1 MTKHIF
7 PYQLCIF
14 LFCWLTCMTT
24 AVRAEGDV
32 LNRIVYLSK
41 SKGTVYVLLG
51 MVSERTDFLFIYDS
65 KVVDNERLVKIE
77 KGSRTLRQA
86 ITEIVGIQDLEL
98 RVVGNHILINAP
110 VKREHPMEQVV
121 DTLAHFVLEGTLL
134 DKKNGVPIVYATVG
148 VEGTSI
154 GSITNQ
160 AGEFRLHLADSLRRK
175 SLVFSHVG
183 YVAQKI
189 DIPLLT
195 AGQHF
200 TLTLE
205 PRIFPLQEVVIR
217 VVHPI
222 RLMREMLEKRMINYS
237 QKPVYFTTFYR
248 EGVQYK
254 QKFRSLTEAVF
265 KIYKSPVQSLY
276 AREQVKL
283 LKMSRI
289 TDGLEQDTLIA
300 RMSGGIDA
308 CLQLDIINHLPDF
321 LLADAHKD
329 VYAYTSAD
337 VTIVGDHLVNVIS
350 FEQKKEV
357 KEPLYCGELYIDSDN
372 GALLQAQIR
381 IHPRYMKQA
390 TDMVVQ
396 RQARIPLNGMMTSL
410 ATNANRRNKDVRL
423 FEMGNIYLPKQ
434 LPLTE
439 LPEERMQLTLGMY
452 GEGDFFTMKGVIE
465 EITSQLGMDAKL
477 TYDPA
482 SGKNFLHP
490 GRQANVLYQ
499 DKVIGYLG
507 EVHPKVCANYG
518 MKERTY
524 IAVVDMPAVMEFVSF
539 DKKYE
544 GIAKFPAATRDI
556 SMVVPKEILVGQIE
570 EVFETKGGNYLE
582 SYELFDI
589 YEGNQILKG
598 HKSVAYSL
606 TFRAKDKNLEEEDI
620 TAAMNRILKAL
631 EAMGIQLRK

>member
-1 MTKHIF
+1 MKKHIF

-32 LNRIVYLSK
+32 LNHIVYLSK

-121 DTLAHFVLEGTLL
+121 DTLANFVLEGTLL

-183 YVAQKI
+183 YMAQKI

-396 RQARIPLNGMMTSL
+396 RQARRMKIVLQELTYTISYKPWNGTYYINHVRGDLHFKVKQKRQWLGSSSL
-410 ATNANRRNKDVRL
+410 HTW
-423 FEMGNIYLPKQ
+423 FEMVTCKIDTVGVTRFQRNERIPTRTVFADTHFKYDSDFWENFNVIPWEKQ
-434 LPLTE
+434 LVE
-439 LPEERMQLTLGMY
+439 VIEQLTS
-452 GEGDFFTMKGVIE
+452 KIE
-465 EITSQLGMDAKL
+465 KIE
-477 TYDPA
+477 
-482 SGKNFLHP
+482 
-490 GRQANVLYQ
+490 
-499 DKVIGYLG
+499 
-507 EVHPKVCANYG
+507 
-518 MKERTY
+518 
-524 IAVVDMPAVMEFVSF
+524 
-539 DKKYE
+539 YE
-544 GIAKFPAATRDI
+544 
-556 SMVVPKEILVGQIE
+556 
-570 EVFETKGGNYLE
+570 
-582 SYELFDI
+582 
-589 YEGNQILKG
+589 
-598 HKSVAYSL
+598 
-606 TFRAKDKNLEEEDI
+606 
-620 TAAMNRILKAL
+620 
-631 EAMGIQLRK
+631 

>member
-77 KGSRTLRQA
+77 KGSRTFRQA

-289 TDGLEQDTLIA
+289 TDGLE
-300 RMSGGIDA
+300 
-308 CLQLDIINHLPDF
+308 HY
-321 LLADAHKD
+321 
-329 VYAYTSAD
+329 V
-337 VTIVGDHLVNVIS
+337 
-350 FEQKKEV
+350 
-357 KEPLYCGELYIDSDN
+357 
-372 GALLQAQIR
+372 
-381 IHPRYMKQA
+381 
-390 TDMVVQ
+390 
-396 RQARIPLNGMMTSL
+396 LN
-410 ATNANRRNKDVRL
+410 
-423 FEMGNIYLPKQ
+423 I
-434 LPLTE
+434 
-439 LPEERMQLTLGMY
+439 
-452 GEGDFFTMKGVIE
+452 
-465 EITSQLGMDAKL
+465 
-477 TYDPA
+477 
-482 SGKNFLHP
+482 
-490 GRQANVLYQ
+490 
-499 DKVIGYLG
+499 
-507 EVHPKVCANYG
+507 
-518 MKERTY
+518 
-524 IAVVDMPAVMEFVSF
+524 
-539 DKKYE
+539 
-544 GIAKFPAATRDI
+544 
-556 SMVVPKEILVGQIE
+556 
-570 EVFETKGGNYLE
+570 
-582 SYELFDI
+582 
-589 YEGNQILKG
+589 
-598 HKSVAYSL
+598 
-606 TFRAKDKNLEEEDI
+606 
-620 TAAMNRILKAL
+620 
-631 EAMGIQLRK
+631 